1 MIRPQVLAAAAL
13 LGCSFLASSIVHA
26 SAVTATCSG
35 EYTAANGTETSPF
48 TDIGTV
54 QSGCE
59 IGPFVADIGGGTNL
73 SGTPASVGGSPKPN
87 PSIYQFEWGGGTLTI
102 GEMLGNNGTGNSIF
116 VEVGLASNGVSS
128 NNASL
133 NSPLA
138 SISISGGNAPP
149 TYFTLTNLAAGTY
162 LLDNFLDNS
171 GALVDPNYAVGFN
184 ISATP
189 LPATLPLFA
198 GGLGFVGYLSG
209 RRKRSGNRALSA
221 S

>member
-1 MIRPQVLAAAAL
+1 MIRSQVLGAAAL
-13 LGCSFLASSIVHA
+13 LGCSLLASSVVPT
-26 SAVTATCSG
+26 SAVAATCSG

-59 IGPFVADIGGGTNL
+59 IGPFVADIAGATNL

-102 GEMLGNNGTGNSIF
+102 GEMLGNNGTGNTIF
-116 VEVGLASNGVSS
+116 VEVGLASNGLSS

-133 NSPLA
+133 SSPLA

-149 TYFTLTNLAAGTY
+149 TYFTLTDLAAGTY

-171 GALVDPNYAVGFN
+171 DALVDPNYAVGFN
-184 ISATP
+184 VSTTP
-189 LPATLPLFA
+189 LPATFPLFA
-198 GGLGFVGYLSG
+198 GALGLVGYLT
-209 RRKRSGNRALSA
+209 RRKKGKTSALA
-221 S
+221 AA

>member
-1 MIRPQVLAAAAL
+1 MIRSQVLGAAAL
-13 LGCSFLASSIVHA
+13 LGCSLLASSVVPA
-26 SAVTATCSG
+26 SAATCSG

-73 SGTPASVGGSPKPN
+73 SGTPATVGGSSKPN

-102 GEMLGNNGTGNSIF
+102 GEMLGNNGTGDAIF
-116 VEVGLASNGVSS
+116 VEVGLASDGLSS

-149 TYFTLTNLAAGTY
+149 TYFTLTDLAAGTY

-171 GALVDPNYAVGFN
+171 DALVDPNYAVGFN
-184 ISATP
+184 VSTTP
-189 LPATLPLFA
+189 LPATFPLFA
-198 GGLGFVGYLSG
+198 GGLGLVGYLT
-209 RRKRSGNRALSA
+209 RRKKGKTSVLVAA
-221 S
+221 